1 MRKTKAIL
9 VTVLKNNFEYKAE
22 VFYWLI
28 LSLIPLFITTFLW
41 LTVYQGNSMI
51 AEYTLP
57 ALVTYYI
64 VAFIIQRL
72 SELPTFWLSHLIT
85 SGYLSAHLLRP
96 VSFFQ
101 YGIVSVVTRRLI
113 NFAISLPV
121 IVVVLWLL
129 RDYFQLP
136 GGMGVFLAFV
146 IAVMIAVTMYAIF
159 GFLMGSIAFWTSE
172 VGSIFYTY
180 NLILTFLGGGTLPLS
195 FFPNWLVS
203 IINLLPFRYL
213 YAFPI
218 EVYLGRLS
226 TAQILVGLV
235 QGLVWTSVVLLFF
248 GYVWRKGVRAY
259 EAYGG

>member
-22 VFYWLI
+22 VIYWLV

-41 LTVYQGNSMI
+41 LTVYQDSGVV
-51 AEYTLP
+51 ADYTLP

-72 SELPTFWLSHLIT
+72 SELPTFWLSRLIT

-101 YGIVSVVTRRLI
+101 YGIVSVITRRLI
-113 NFAISLPV
+113 NFTISLPV
-121 IVVVLWLL
+121 VIFVLWLL
-129 RDYFQLP
+129 RSYFQLP
-136 GGMGVFLAFV
+136 SGMGVCVAFV
-146 IAVMIAVTMYAIF
+146 LAVFIAVTMYAIF
-159 GFLMGSIAFWTSE
+159 GFLLGSIAFWTSE

-180 NLILTFLGGGTLPLS
+180 NLILTFLGGGSLPLS
-195 FFPNWLVS
+195 FFPDWLVS

-226 TAQILVGLV
+226 TVQIITGLL
-235 QGLVWTSVVLLFF
+235 QGVFWLFALLMFF
-248 GYVWRKGVRAY
+248 GFVWRRGVRAY